1 MDGDPEDFATLL
13 SFQTI
18 GEAQIAAGLLDAA
31 GIDCSVADEAIATT
45 APHWGPAMG
54 GYRLQVRRAD
64 FDRARATL
72 ADDSRD
78 EQDAELLASASG
90 DPDDARPNPREDA
103 ALRSWRAA
111 IVGWILLPIVFH
123 LYSLGLLS
131 TVLRRTE
138 PLTRRA
144 RRRAIGAAI
153 LDVVALAT
161 GGLLVD
167 YFWF

>member
-1 MDGDPEDFATLL
+1 MDGDPEDFATLI
-13 SFQTI
+13 SFHTI
-18 GEAQIAAGLLDAA
+18 GEAQVAAGLLDAA
-31 GIDCSVADEAIATT
+31 GIDCSVADEAIATA

-54 GYRLQVRRAD
+54 GYRVQVRRMD
-64 FDRARATL
+64 LDRARATL

-78 EQDAELLASASG
+78 EQDAELRASVAG
-90 DPDDARPNPREDA
+90 DPDDPRPNPREDA

-111 IVGWILLPIVFH
+111 IVGWVLLPIVFH
-123 LYSLGLLS
+123 LYSLGLLG

-138 PLTRRA
+138 PLTPRA

-153 LDVVALAT
+153 LDVTALA
-161 GGLLVD
+161 GGAFLVD